1 MKKKRE
7 MSQCSIMNI
16 SINTEKISSERGKKR
31 KMKLETPVGIKM
43 SEETNT
49 SDTYFPCYSCIYV
62 LGRMPCKKSSFS
74 TKTYIWGTGVEGSG
88 KNTAKMPLETK
99 EVLVGRNLK
108 AFSLRKTKINLHH
121 AHKKSKLCH
130 HY

>member
-1 MKKKRE
+1 
-7 MSQCSIMNI
+7 MSRCSIMNI

-62 LGRMPCKKSSFS
+62 LGGMPCKKSSFS
-74 TKTYIWGTGVEGSG
+74 TKTYIWGTGVEGSE

-108 AFSLRKTKINLHH
+108 TFSLRKTKINLHH

-130 HY
+130 YY